1 MNRNRGS
8 RFPIVLLG
16 HDPRITGKNNT
27 PVSHGPCD
35 ARIMNQPTSS
45 IVISNFRSSPQ
56 RFLSRDTVTRRHFFS
71 TSQRKPTV
79 DNRLRSRATLSIIV
93 PLFLLATDA
102 EELRFRGV
110 KSNIQTTEKDFYRE
124 SVSLCLVAFRRCLF
138 VGFHENNKTGYWSGS
153 MVSESF
159 KRLRLRMDVAL
170 WRWSF
175 YTYW

>member
-102 EELRFRGV
+102 EELRFSWRQEQHTNYGEGFL
-110 KSNIQTTEKDFYRE
+110 SRE
-124 SVSLCLVAFRRCLF
+124 CFSLSCSFSSLF
-138 VGFHENNKTGYWSGS
+138 VCWFSRE
-153 MVSESF
+153 
-159 KRLRLRMDVAL
+159 
-170 WRWSF
+170 
-175 YTYW
+175 